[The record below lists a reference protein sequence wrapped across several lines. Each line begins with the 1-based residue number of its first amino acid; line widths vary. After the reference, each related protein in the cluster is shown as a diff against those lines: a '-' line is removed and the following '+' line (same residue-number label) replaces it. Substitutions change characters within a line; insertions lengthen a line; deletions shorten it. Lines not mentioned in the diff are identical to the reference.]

1 MKNQKSVP
9 KAPVQTEQQIL
20 EHINRRAY
28 ELWQASGRPDGNAM
42 ANWIQAER
50 EIRAQLGNQRSVN

>member
-1 MKNQKSVP
+1 
-9 KAPVQTEQQIL
+9 VQTEQQIL